1 MLQNK
6 NDVDSVSRRNAI
18 IQYVGSCFNTDSSEL
33 SELIEKVINY
43 LDNINYMNIKQFK
56 IFENTMELSEQTAI
70 QIVDEYSEFGLEL
83 DRNLRIFINKNKGL
97 I

>member
-18 IQYVGSCFNTDSSEL
+18 IQYVGSCFNTDS

>member
-6 NDVDSVSRRNAI
+6 NDVDSVSRRNVK
-18 IQYVGSCFNTDSSEL
+18 IQYVGSCFNTDS

>member
-6 NDVDSVSRRNAI
+6 NDVYSVSRRNAK
-18 IQYVGSCFNTDSSEL
+18 IQYVGGYFNTDS

-43 LDNINYMNIKQFK
+43 LDSINYMTIKQFK

-83 DRNLRIFINKNKGL
+83 DRNLRTFINKNKGL